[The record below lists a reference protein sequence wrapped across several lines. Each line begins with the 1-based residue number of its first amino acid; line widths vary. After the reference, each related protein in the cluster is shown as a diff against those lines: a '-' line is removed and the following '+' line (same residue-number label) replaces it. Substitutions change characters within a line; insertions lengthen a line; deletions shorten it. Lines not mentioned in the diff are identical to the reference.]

1 MSDAAQTIITALVTG
16 LAAVITSAVSFGI
29 FKFNQWLKTKTK
41 NVQLQQL
48 IDSTLG
54 IAEDVVIMINQ
65 TYVDDLKDKDMFN
78 KEAQQKA
85 FNKAFLQAKSMI
97 SEKGEKLLTE
107 EFGNV
112 DIWLTAIIESKVVEV
127 KEHLKVEK

>member
-1 MSDAAQTIITALVTG
+1 MSDAVQTIIAALVTG

-85 FNKAFLQAKSMI
+85 FNKAFSQAKSMI

>member
-78 KEAQQKA
+78 KEAQQEA